1 MTPIN
6 IDKIRKTFVSHEETD
21 ARVDSVLRLILSLC
35 QPNQV
40 ILFGS
45 ASRYELTS
53 SSDVDVLVVFSNVN
67 DLKNAKKPL
76 HAKCGELEFPVDFLL
91 VDQQTYDKK
100 SLIGGA
106 LFDARHEGRVLYC
119 AKPAE
124 K

>member
-1 MTPIN
+1 MN
-6 IDKIRKTFVSHEETD
+6 IDKIRKNFLSHEATD

-35 QPNQV
+35 HPIRV

-53 SSDVDVLVVFSNVN
+53 SSDVD

-91 VDQQTYDKK
+91 VDKETYETK

-106 LFDARHEGRVLYC
+106 LFDARHEGRVLF
-119 AKPAE
+119 P
-124 K
+124 